1 MFISCKQTVEMLR
14 QNKIAPFKFIR
25 SQDRFVFS
33 FTYRK
38 VADCLSCA
46 QQLHRA
52 ASLPPVEQAGM
63 LAAINFSRQ
72 NRLNFDTCWLENI
85 GEKIVFETIGNKVTP
100 LVLNPGRILLTS
112 ERLYFQSYNN
122 IEKDPVTKIKLSS
135 ITDVYCRRF
144 LLRPQGLEID
154 YLDDRGGRKHIYL
167 SLVKQGDRDRMYEAM
182 VESGV
187 RSKSAE
193 NSEMLTLQWQHGVV
207 SNYEY
212 LLHLNSL
219 GKSRPRNTSQ
229 ILFDYLQ
236 LTDPS
241 MT

>member
-1 MFISCKQTVEMLR
+1 MLR
-14 QNKIAPFKFIR
+14 QNKIAPFKFYR
-25 SQDRFVFS
+25 SEERFVFS
-33 FTYRK
+33 FTYRA
-38 VADCLSCA
+38 VSDCLSQV

-52 ASLPPVEQAGM
+52 SSLAPVEQAGM

-100 LVLNPGRILLTS
+100 LVLNPGRILLTN
-112 ERLYFQSYNN
+112 ERLYYQSYNN
-122 IEKDPVTKIKLSS
+122 IEKEPVTKIKLSK

-154 YLDDRGGRKHIYL
+154 YVDDRGGRKHIYL
-167 SLVKQGDRDRMYEAM
+167 SLVKKGDRDKMYEAM
-182 VESGV
+182 LEFGV
-187 RSKSAE
+187 CSKSAE
-193 NSEMLTLQWQHGVV
+193 KSEMLTLQWQHGVV

-219 GKSRPRNTSQ
+219 GRS
-229 ILFDYLQ
+229 
-236 LTDPS
+236 
-241 MT
+241 

>member
-1 MFISCKQTVEMLR
+1 MLR

-25 SQDRFVFS
+25 SQERFVFS

-38 VADCLSCA
+38 VSDCLSQV

-100 LVLNPGRILLTS
+100 LVLNPGRILLSS

-122 IEKDPVTKIKLSS
+122 IEKDPVTKIKLSN

-154 YLDDRGGRKHIYL
+154 YLDDRGGKKHIYL
-167 SLVKQGDRDRMYEAM
+167 SLVKKGDRDKMYSAM
-182 VESGV
+182 LESGV
-187 RSKSAE
+187 SSKSAE

-219 GKSRPRNTSQ
+219 GKFDNTQ
-229 ILFDYLQ
+229 NTDYIVKSNCLRII
-236 LTDPS
+236 S
-241 MT
+241 S